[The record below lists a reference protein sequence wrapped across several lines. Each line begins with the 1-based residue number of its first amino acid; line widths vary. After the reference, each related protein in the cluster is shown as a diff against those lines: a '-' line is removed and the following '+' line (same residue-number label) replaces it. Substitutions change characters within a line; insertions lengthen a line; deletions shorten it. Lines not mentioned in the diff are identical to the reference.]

1 MRQIA
6 WQEMEYY
13 MFVHF
18 TANTFSYKEWG
29 YGDEKNLSLIPLN
42 LIVSNV

>member
-1 MRQIA
+1 
-6 WQEMEYY
+6 MEYY

-18 TANTFSYKEWG
+18 TVNTFSDKEWV

-42 LIVSNV
+42 LIVSNGRKLPEIPE